1 MGLPIRGSASGSSTA
16 VKSGECRVCASMPSV
31 RFWAEDCHSQS
42 VVADHHLRN
51 FNARDQLGKRPSEAN
66 RQTFVD
72 VSLRVVRSTL
82 FFALLLEPYDLV
94 IREAPIL
101 IRRRNGVSSTAK
113 EFI

>member
-1 MGLPIRGSASGSSTA
+1 MQACRASGFGPKT
-16 VKSGECRVCASMPSV
+16 VTRNRLLPT
-31 RFWAEDCHSQS
+31 
-42 VVADHHLRN
+42 HLRN

-66 RQTFVD
+66 RQTYVD

-101 IRRRNGVSSTAK
+101 IRRRDGVSSTAK